1 MKLINFDGAGKNSA
15 ITLNIWISQGSV
27 ATQLGCVGTLCNC
40 YIVYQESASDRITV
54 FWDTVYIQR
63 KTQNV
68 KYGWFSVQAMIR
80 YSTTTSYLPFTGTIL
95 YRFRDIASYFLKV
108 AIFATSC
115 ISHPRLGISLRLLAS
130 KHLSLY
136 FCVALFTCHVQ
147 PFW

>member
-1 MKLINFDGAGKNSA
+1 VKLINFDGAGKNSA

-68 KYGWFSVQAMIR
+68 KYG
-80 YSTTTSYLPFTGTIL
+80 
-95 YRFRDIASYFLKV
+95 
-108 AIFATSC
+108 
-115 ISHPRLGISLRLLAS
+115 
-130 KHLSLY
+130 
-136 FCVALFTCHVQ
+136 
-147 PFW
+147 